1 MESTDVLNQYILE
14 SLRSLSYI
22 TSATPMNKAT
32 APKPTW
38 CNGIP
43 AIFVMGKARVAP
55 LKPVTIPHL
64 ELTAATMAGHVDRML
79 RRELDLNL
87 ASSVFWTD
95 STAVLKYDNNETT
108 RFRTFVANRVSEI
121 LKVSTASHWRHVSS
135 KSSPSDY
142 ASRGQ
147 KADAFV
153 QNQNWTSGPDF
164 LTRSAESWP
173 DNPAHLK
180 DLTATDPEMNKNA
193 TINVIA
199 LEKQENKTDAMQRLI
214 EHYSSWT
221 RLNKAVAWIL
231 KTAKGRKERTA
242 GNRAWTVDNLK
253 DAELEII
260 RRCQKKK
267 IQEEIGSLQRGEPV
281 NRHSHIY
288 KLDLI
293 IQDGILRV
301 GGRLSRSAMPEES
314 KHPAI
319 LAKGSKV
326 SKLIL
331 QEIHQI
337 LGHSGH
343 NHILSKLSQKYW
355 VPGASAITRRV
366 LSKCLVCR

>member
-1 MESTDVLNQYILE
+1 M
-14 SLRSLSYI
+14 
-22 TSATPMNKAT
+22 
-32 APKPTW
+32 
-38 CNGIP
+38 
-43 AIFVMGKARVAP
+43 
-55 LKPVTIPHL
+55 
-64 ELTAATMAGHVDRML
+64 
-79 RRELDLNL
+79 
-87 ASSVFWTD
+87 
-95 STAVLKYDNNETT
+95 
-108 RFRTFVANRVSEI
+108 
-121 LKVSTASHWRHVSS
+121 
-135 KSSPSDY
+135 
-142 ASRGQ
+142 
-147 KADAFV
+147 

-173 DNPAHLK
+173 DKPAHLK
-180 DLTATDPEMNKNA
+180 DLTATDPEMKKNA

-214 EHYSSWT
+214 EHYSSWP

-242 GNRAWTVDNLK
+242 GDRALTVDNLK

-267 IQEEIGSLQRGEPV
+267 IQEEIGSLQRGEHV

-301 GGRLSRSAMPEES
+301 GGRLSRSAVPEES

-319 LAKGSKV
+319 LAKDSKV

-355 VPGASAITRRV
+355 VPGASAITKRV
-366 LSKCLVCR
+366 LSKCLVTV